1 MNSRCIKGHHLHTQ
15 LPSEFHWPMTFMTI
29 YGAMIDPIHNGY
41 IIHVFNTH
49 TDTDTRTHRQMPG
62 NCCTVIGF
70 RNVDHLTNKGR
81 ETPMIGDVA
90 TSDRSRFSCFDWW
103 WPLDM
108 QTSPKWCDC
117 PHRWPPQ
124 WNVEKRERERERE
137 RALRGRRRCITEKSS
152 HSLSL
157 YLYLSFSLFGYTHTY
172 LYIYLYAS
180 WEICPASSL
189 SLLSSLFCVLFS
201 SSGCCHVWIDKCL
214 SGRLSP
220 IIVSIVL

>member
-124 WNVEKRERERERE
+124 WNVEKKRERERE